1 MKSYLNRT
9 YTIADPEARIRTD
22 EDPLKFVLENGKP
35 RIIPNGTQIK
45 VTDTKVNKD
54 LVYVLVEGFGWTA
67 KNNLKN
73 KFLNETLAEFPPL
86 DNDQKGPNAA
96 WDKGKFL
103 KQLTVIQIVGAEN
116 SLKFVSKDIIDSYL
130 KLVRA
135 AEENG
140 VLLPLRSGF
149 RTFPSQQFLFD
160 GFKRHLPGFNLAAK
174 PGFSNH
180 QDGFAYDFQIGG
192 FNGDSRY
199 DWLKAHGHTHGF
211 VRTVNGE
218 PWHWEFR
225 PDVAA
230 TGAFKIPSVTD
241 DH

>member
-1 MKSYLNRT
+1 MKSYLNRE
-9 YTIADPEARIRTD
+9 YIIDDPQARIRTD
-22 EDPLKFVLENGKP
+22 ADPIKFVLENGVPKL
-35 RIIPNGTQIK
+35 IPIGTKIK
-45 VTDTKVNKD
+45 VTDVKVHKD
-54 LVYVLVEGFGWTA
+54 LVYVLADGFGWTA

-73 KFLNETLAEFPPL
+73 NFLNETLAEFAPTN
-86 DNDQKGPNAA
+86 NDEKGANAA
-96 WDKGKFL
+96 WDKGHFL
-103 KQLTVIQIVGAEN
+103 KQITVIQIVGAEN
-116 SLKFVSKDIIDSYL
+116 SLKFVSKDIIDEYL
-130 KLVRA
+130 ELVRA
-135 AEENG
+135 AEEDD

-160 GFKRHLPGFNLAAK
+160 GFKKHLPGFNLAAK

-192 FNGDSRY
+192 FNGDPRY
-199 DWLKAHGHTHGF
+199 DWLKANGHKHGF

-225 PDVAA
+225 PQVAA

-241 DH
+241 DA

>member
-1 MKSYLNRT
+1 MKSYLNRNFV
-9 YTIADPEARIRTD
+9 IDDPQARIRTD
-22 EDPLKFVLENGKP
+22 EDPLQFVLENGVPKL
-35 RIIPNGTQIK
+35 IPVGTQIK
-45 VTDTKVNKD
+45 VTDAKVHKD
-54 LVYVLVEGFGWTA
+54 LVYVLAADFGWTA

-73 KFLNETLAEFPPL
+73 NFLNETLAEFPPV
-86 DNDQKGPNAA
+86 DNDDKGPNAA

-103 KQLTVIQIVGAEN
+103 KQLTLIQIVGADN
-116 SLKFVSKDIIDSYL
+116 SLKFVSKDIADEYL
-130 KLVRA
+130 ELVRA
-135 AEENG
+135 AEEDE
-140 VLLPLRSGF
+140 VLLPLKSGF
-149 RTFPSQQFLFD
+149 RTFASQQFLFN
-160 GFKRHLPGFNLAAK
+160 GFSNHLPGFNRAAK

-192 FNGDSRY
+192 FNGDPRY
-199 DWLKAHGHTHGF
+199 DWLKKNGHKHGF

-230 TGAFKIPSVTD
+230 TGVFKIPSVTD